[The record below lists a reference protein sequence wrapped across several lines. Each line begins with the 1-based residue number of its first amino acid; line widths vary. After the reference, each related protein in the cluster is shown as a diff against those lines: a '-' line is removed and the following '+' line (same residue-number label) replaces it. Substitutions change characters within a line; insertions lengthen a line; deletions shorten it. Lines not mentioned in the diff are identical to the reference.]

1 MQSGVKRTVI
11 SLACIVALVVGA
23 VFYRVMRTPELDSRQ
38 LYQLGAVMR
47 DEPSTVAPFR
57 LLDQDGNDFANQ
69 QLLGKWSLV
78 FFGYTFCPDICPV
91 TMSKLATLNANL
103 QAEADIADQL
113 QYLMVTVDPAR
124 DTPPRLKQ
132 YVAYFNPDFIGLAGE
147 LQDLHDFALGLN
159 AIFAKVPI
167 DEEGNYLMDHS
178 GNIVLLNPRGEYVGF
193 FKAPHAPAN
202 MARALQSIIGRG

>member
-23 VFYRVMRTPELDSRQ
+23 VFYRVMRTPELDARQ

-57 LLDQDGNDFANQ
+57 LLDQDGNAFTNERLQ
-69 QLLGKWSLV
+69 GKWSLV
-78 FFGYTFCPDICPV
+78 FFGYTYCPDICPV
-91 TMSKLATLNANL
+91 TMSKLATLHTTL
-103 QAEADIADQL
+103 QAEAGFADQL

-124 DTPPRLKQ
+124 DTPSQLKQ
-132 YVAYFNPDFIGLAGE
+132 YVAYFNPDFIGIAGE
-147 LQDLHDFALGLN
+147 IQDLHDFALGLN

-193 FKAPHAPAN
+193 LKAPHVPAN